1 MLNRTIKKC
10 CSRDVNKSY
19 MAKLFKTEEY
29 VSRLM
34 KYKNFYTPNIFGVQG
49 KETFINIMRKK
60 KSMKKQFWS
69 KEELPDKKQTKT
81 SPKQIQKT
89 VFKMTAPLRLTL
101 FRMRIFGAAHGWE

>member
-1 MLNRTIKKC
+1 M
-10 CSRDVNKSY
+10 
-19 MAKLFKTEEY
+19 
-29 VSRLM
+29 
-34 KYKNFYTPNIFGVQG
+34 QG

-89 VFKMTAPLRLTL
+89 VFKIIAPLRLTL
-101 FRMRIFGAAHGWE
+101 FRMGIFGAARGWE